1 MRWVLRRT
9 RQHGS
14 KAKREFEKYE
24 DRRVYSEKDEEE
36 EEEEEEVAVG
46 QDEENVKRKGAG
58 GGGGGGRAK
67 TFWDCLLLI
76 QKVTS
81 SVFSLAKAQ
90 EW

>member
-36 EEEEEEVAVG
+36 EVAVG
-46 QDEENVKRKGAG
+46 QDEEKVKRKGV
-58 GGGGGGRAK
+58 GGGGGRAK